1 MYKRTVRCYLY
12 RVRVLEHRRTC
23 WNIGTKLVTTRIVV
37 VSRRFHFLNCL
48 KTRVDTGF
56 GVLPM
61 LLYAGL
67 EPFCLR
73 DAWCCC
79 LFRIVPAAQ
88 CAGVVVW
95 VPWCLAILI
104 LHMRKGLLRGF
115 LNQKKPCLA
124 AGSVE
129 LAIFYLAFFLGAGL
143 VVGAGAHVSPQV
155 SSSFAIVGC
164 NTSICAHAS

>member
-115 LNQKKPCLA
+115 LNQKKTLPCGRVGRTGYILL
-124 AGSVE
+124 S
-129 LAIFYLAFFLGAGL
+129 FLFGCRLGRGCRCPCIA
-143 VVGAGAHVSPQV
+143 P
-155 SSSFAIVGC
+155 SF
-164 NTSICAHAS
+164 